1 MDRKKII
8 LVVLVAIFC
17 ISLAY
22 RIMHPFKQES
32 VDQLT
37 YVGKRVVVKSIKGI
51 SDLPGEEASNTG
63 SIVLLDL
70 FLSPP
75 KHKGKVIRN
84 VFESTAVKKITQ
96 PEDTAKKNEQQ
107 KTALAVPKKENP
119 LAVAQQ
125 DLSRF
130 NVFGMFESK
139 DEKIVFLERG
149 KEVLVVRKGD
159 RIDGK
164 YFVENITD
172 ETVTLKSRQL
182 DEPLY
187 IIVGEL

>member
-17 ISLAY
+17 ISLIY
-22 RIMHPFKQES
+22 RIMHPFMQES
-32 VDQLT
+32 VAELT
-37 YVGKRVVVKSIKGI
+37 YVGKRVVVKSIKRT
-51 SDLPGEEASNTG
+51 SDHPGEKASNAGTK
-63 SIVLLDL
+63 VLLDL

-84 VFESTAVKKITQ
+84 VFEATMAKKSMQ
-96 PEDTAKKNEQQ
+96 PKGTAKKNEQQ
-107 KTALAVPKKENP
+107 NAALTVPKEENP
-119 LAVAQQ
+119 IASAKQ
-125 DLSRF
+125 DISRF

-139 DEKIVFLERG
+139 DEKVVFLERG

-164 YFVENITD
+164 YTVEDITD
-172 ETVTLKSRQL
+172 QTVTLKARQL

-187 IIVGEL
+187 IVVGEL

>member
-8 LVVLVAIFC
+8 LAVLAAIFC
-17 ISLAY
+17 ISLVY

-32 VDQLT
+32 IAELT
-37 YVGKRVVVKSIKGI
+37 YVGKRVVVKSIKRI
-51 SDLPGEEASNTG
+51 SDLPGEKASNAGTK
-63 SIVLLDL
+63 VLIDL

-75 KHKGKVIRN
+75 KHKSKVIRN
-84 VFESTAVKKITQ
+84 VFETTTVKKTTQ
-96 PEDTAKKNEQQ
+96 PKGTAKKNEQQ
-107 KTALAVPKKENP
+107 NAALAMPKKENP
-119 LAVAQQ
+119 IASAKQ

-164 YFVENITD
+164 YTVEDITD
-172 ETVTLKSRQL
+172 QTITLKARQL
-182 DEPLY
+182 NEPLY
-187 IIVGEL
+187 IVVGEL